1 MNAGRK
7 IRNLK
12 EMGDRVNNGLNHKK
26 EIFRILIV
34 DGDEK
39 EIKLLTSFCEDHGYE
54 TIVAR
59 NSHEAVEQTL
69 QYLPDLILMDE
80 MMPGMKGFEIAE
92 KLKAHELT
100 GHIPIIILAV
110 LGSSPERS
118 TGIAKGIDDFL
129 VKPVDSAEFTLRVK
143 NLLELKE
150 CRDSL
155 RHHKHILD
163 EQVAERIKAFEGAFE
178 RLEKVYRRIR
188 TGYGETVYRLTLA
201 SEYKDEDSGA
211 HIKRISLYTKVLA
224 SALGM
229 SKEYIETIYY
239 ASPMHDIG
247 KVGIPESIL
256 LKKGGLTPEEW
267 EMVKTHTLIGAKIL
281 RNSNSP
287 YLRMAEEIALTHH
300 EKWDGSGYP
309 KGLKGENIPV
319 SGRIMNIVDQYD
331 ALRSRR
337 PYKAGLDHESVVNI
351 LTVGDVRATPKHFD
365 PHVFEAFMRS
375 SGMFREIYEARRDNV
390 G

>member
-1 MNAGRK
+1 M
-7 IRNLK
+7 
-12 EMGDRVNNGLNHKK
+12 NNGLNHEKRS
-26 EIFRILIV
+26 FRILIV

-39 EIKLLTSFCEDHGYE
+39 DIKLLRSFCEGHGYE

-59 NSHEAVEQTL
+59 NGHEAVEQTL
-69 QYLPDLILMDE
+69 QHLPDLILMDV
-80 MMPGMKGFEIAE
+80 MMPEMKGFEIAE
-92 KLKAHELT
+92 KLKSHELT
-100 GHIPIIILAV
+100 GHIPIVILSASN
-110 LGSSPERS
+110 SSLERS
-118 TGIAKGIDDFL
+118 TGIAKGVDDFL
-129 VKPVDSAEFTLRVK
+129 VKPIDSVEFTLRVK
-143 NLLELKE
+143 NLLKLKE
-150 CRDSL
+150 CRDFL
-155 RHHKHILD
+155 RHHKQILE
-163 EQVAERIKAFEGAFE
+163 EQVAVRIKAFEGAFE

-247 KVGIPESIL
+247 KVGIPECVL

-267 EMVKTHTLIGAKIL
+267 EVVKTHTTIGAKIL

-287 YLRMAEEIALTHH
+287 YLKMAEEIALTHH

-337 PYKAGLDHESVVNI
+337 PYKPVMDHERVVDI
-351 LTVGDVRATPKHFD
+351 LTAGDVKSMPKHFD
-365 PHVFEAFMRS
+365 PQVFEAFMRS
-375 SGMFREIYEARRDNV
+375 SGMFREIYEARRNDA

>member
-1 MNAGRK
+1 M
-7 IRNLK
+7 
-12 EMGDRVNNGLNHKK
+12 NNGLNHRKK
-26 EIFRILIV
+26 IFRILIV

-39 EIKLLTSFCEDHGYE
+39 EIKLLRSFCEDHGYE

-59 NSHEAVEQTL
+59 NGHEAVEQTL
-69 QYLPDLILMDE
+69 QHLPDLILMDE
-80 MMPGMKGFEIAE
+80 MMPEMKGVEIAE
-92 KLKAHELT
+92 RLKSHELT
-100 GHIPIIILAV
+100 AHIPVIILSAP
-110 LGSSPERS
+110 GSSLDRS
-118 TGIAKGIDDFL
+118 TGIARGVDDFL
-129 VKPVDSAEFTLRVK
+129 LRPIDSVEFILRVK
-143 NLLELKE
+143 NLLKLKE
-150 CRDSL
+150 CRDFL
-155 RHHKHILD
+155 RQHKQILE
-163 EQVAERIKAFEGAFE
+163 EQVAAKIKAFEGAFE

-247 KVGIPESIL
+247 KVGIPERVL

-267 EMVKTHTLIGAKIL
+267 ELVKTHTTIGAKIL

-287 YLRMAEEIALTHH
+287 YLKMAEEIALTHH
-300 EKWDGSGYP
+300 EKWDGTGYP

-337 PYKAGLDHESVVNI
+337 PYKPVMDHESVVNI
-351 LTVGDVRATPKHFD
+351 LTAGDVKSMPKHFD
-365 PHVFEAFMRS
+365 PQVFEAFMRS
-375 SGMFREIYEARRDNV
+375 SEMFREIYETRRDDV